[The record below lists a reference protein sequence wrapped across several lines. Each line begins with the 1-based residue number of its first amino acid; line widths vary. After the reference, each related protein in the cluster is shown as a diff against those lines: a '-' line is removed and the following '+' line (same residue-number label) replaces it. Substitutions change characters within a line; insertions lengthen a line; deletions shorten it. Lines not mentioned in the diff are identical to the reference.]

1 MSLGRVIV
9 FVIGLVGVSTMWLA
23 VRPPQASPAE
33 AWAAVEPLPARLTDQ
48 KFWSLVVNSSEPNG
62 YFRSENLVSNEHTF
76 QYVIPTLER
85 RIRSASVYLGVAPD
99 QNFTYMA
106 AIQPKMAFII
116 DIRRGNLLEHL
127 MYKAIIELSADRAE
141 FLSRLFSKKRPAGLG
156 RASTVEELFGAF
168 DKVDTNQELYR
179 QNVSAIED
187 HLLKRHGFKLTADD
201 VQQLEGIYFQFFWE
215 GPSLRYTM
223 SGGGGGSFG
232 RGPRSFGSFSPRG
245 GFGPNFPTYEELMLQ
260 ADWNGRSRSYLASEE
275 AFVFLKA
282 FEEKN
287 LLVPI
292 VGNFAGSK
300 ALRAVGQYV
309 RAHGETVSAFYVSNV
324 EQYLFQDRIWNDFY
338 ENVGTFPLD
347 ESSVFI
353 RSVSTRMGYS
363 GSMQWSDGRATVL
376 DPIQAS
382 VRDFRAGKIRS
393 YYDLNARSK

>member
-48 KFWSLVVNSSEPNG
+48 KFWSLVVNSSEPSG

-76 QYVIPTLER
+76 QYVIPALER

-156 RASTVEELFGAF
+156 RASTVEELFDAF

-201 VQQLEGIYFQFFWE
+201 V
-215 GPSLRYTM
+215 
-223 SGGGGGSFG
+223 
-232 RGPRSFGSFSPRG
+232 
-245 GFGPNFPTYEELMLQ
+245 
-260 ADWNGRSRSYLASEE
+260 
-275 AFVFLKA
+275 
-282 FEEKN
+282 
-287 LLVPI
+287 
-292 VGNFAGSK
+292 
-300 ALRAVGQYV
+300 
-309 RAHGETVSAFYVSNV
+309 
-324 EQYLFQDRIWNDFY
+324 
-338 ENVGTFPLD
+338 
-347 ESSVFI
+347 
-353 RSVSTRMGYS
+353 
-363 GSMQWSDGRATVL
+363 
-376 DPIQAS
+376 
-382 VRDFRAGKIRS
+382 
-393 YYDLNARSK
+393 